1 MDALI
6 LSCST
11 GGGHNAAG
19 AAIREELEARGHQV
33 TMMDPYE
40 LVSHKLAQEIANV
53 YVKMVQRSPH
63 LFGLVYYLGSLVR
76 HVPGKSPVYYANIAV
91 AKKLKE
97 YLEEHPADAV
107 IMPHLYPAELVTY
120 LKRQGETLPLTVFV
134 ATDYVCIPFT
144 EETDCD
150 YYVVPGERQM
160 KDFIRWKIPKE
171 KLLPY
176 GIPVAR
182 AFDETVT
189 KREARRALGLSA
201 DEDRKYILLTGGSIG
216 AGDIHRNIRILLNR
230 LKKTHIDGKL
240 IVVCGNNERLYKQLE
255 KEYVASDSWKQKLRR
270 QAKKYASLPTAWDD
284 EGRVILLGRTKK
296 MALYMRACDIF
307 ISKPGGLSS
316 TEAAVAQVPYIHIRP
331 IPGCETYNMRYFTKN
346 GMSVGVKN
354 PRWQLSSAVGKLWKP
369 ENVEKMQ
376 KKQREGV
383 PLQARRNICDWLER
397 EIEK

>member
-19 AAIREELEARGHQV
+19 AAIREELLARGHHV

-53 YVKMVQRSPH
+53 YVKMVQRSPK
-63 LFGLVYYLGSLVR
+63 LFGLVYDLGSLVR

-91 AKKLKE
+91 AKRLRE
-97 YLEEHPADAV
+97 YLAEHPADV
-107 IMPHLYPAELVTY
+107 IIMPHLYPAELVAY
-120 LKRQGETLPLTVFV
+120 LKKQGEELPLTVFV

-150 YYVVPGERQM
+150 CYIVPGERLIR
-160 KDFIRWKIPKE
+160 DFTRWKIPKD
-171 KLLPY
+171 KLLPF

-182 AFDETVT
+182 VFDEPLT
-189 KREARRALGLSA
+189 KREARKALGLSE
-201 DEDRKYILLTGGSIG
+201 DEDKKYILITGGSIG

-230 LKKTHIDGKL
+230 LRKMCIDGKL
-240 IVVCGNNERLYKQLE
+240 IVVCGSNERLYNHLE
-255 KEYVASDSWKQKLRR
+255 KEYAAPDK
-270 QAKKYASLPTAWDD
+270 
-284 EGRVILLGRTKK
+284 EGRVILLRKTRE

-346 GMSVGVKN
+346 GMSVGVKW
-354 PRWQLSSAVGKLWKP
+354 PRWQLSAAMGKLWKP

-376 KKQREGV
+376 KKQREGI
-383 PLQARRNICDWLER
+383 PQNARKNICDWLER
-397 EIEK
+397 QIPGGIELREMKSR